1 VIQLSKY
8 TFIKEGEGWLM
19 VNEILEI
26 LNEDSRRTPEEI
38 SVMLGT
44 DVETVRQKIEELEK
58 NKVIVKYNTIVN
70 WDKTDRE
77 YVTAFIEVKVTPQRD
92 QGFDAIAERIYKFP
106 EVKSVYLMSGDYD
119 LAVMVEGR
127 TMKEVAFFV
136 AEKLSVLDSVLSTAT
151 HFVLKRYKVDGVILE
166 DEEKDYR
173 QVIVP

>member
-1 VIQLSKY
+1 
-8 TFIKEGEGWLM
+8 M

-38 SVMLGT
+38 AVMLGT
-44 DVETVRQKIEELEK
+44 DVETVKQKIEELER
-58 NKVIVKYNTIVN
+58 NKVIVKYNTIIN

-77 YVTAFIEVKVTPQRD
+77 YVTALIEVKVTPQRD

-119 LAVMVEGR
+119 LAVMIEGR

-151 HFVLKRYKVDGVILE
+151 HFVLKKYKVEGVVLE

>member
-1 VIQLSKY
+1 
-8 TFIKEGEGWLM
+8 M

-38 SVMLGT
+38 AVMLGT
-44 DVETVRQKIEELEK
+44 DVETVKQKIAELEK

-77 YVTAFIEVKVTPQRD
+77 YVTALIEVKVTPQRD
-92 QGFDAIAERIYKFP
+92 QGFDAIVERIYKFP

-119 LAVMVEGR
+119 LAVMIEGR

-151 HFVLKRYKVDGVILE
+151 HFVLKKYKVDGVILE

>member
-1 VIQLSKY
+1 
-8 TFIKEGEGWLM
+8 M

-26 LNEDSRRTPEEI
+26 LNEDRRRTPEEI
-38 SVMLGT
+38 AVMMGT

>member
-1 VIQLSKY
+1 
-8 TFIKEGEGWLM
+8 M
-19 VNEILEI
+19 DNEILEI

-38 SVMLGT
+38 AVMLGV
-44 DVETVRQKIEELEK
+44 DVETVKQKIAELER

-77 YVTAFIEVKVTPQRD
+77 YVTALIEVKVTPQRD

-106 EVKSVYLMSGDYD
+106 EVKSVFLMSGDYD
-119 LAVMVEGR
+119 LAVMIEGR

-151 HFVLKRYKVDGVILE
+151 HFVLKKYKVDGVILE
-166 DEEKDYR
+166 DGEKDYR

>member
-1 VIQLSKY
+1 
-8 TFIKEGEGWLM
+8 M

-38 SVMLGT
+38 AVMLGV
-44 DVETVRQKIEELEK
+44 DVETVKQKIAELER

-77 YVTAFIEVKVTPQRD
+77 YVTALIEVKVTPQRD

-106 EVKSVYLMSGDYD
+106 EVKSVFLMSGDYD
-119 LAVMVEGR
+119 LAVMIEGR

-151 HFVLKRYKVDGVILE
+151 HFVLKKYKVDGVILE
-166 DEEKDYR
+166 DGEKDYR

>member
-26 LNEDSRRTPEEI
+26 LNEDRRRTPEEI
-38 SVMLGT
+38 AVMMGT

>member
-1 VIQLSKY
+1 
-8 TFIKEGEGWLM
+8 M

-38 SVMLGT
+38 AVMLGT
-44 DVETVRQKIEELEK
+44 DVETVKQKIAELEK

-77 YVTAFIEVKVTPQRD
+77 YVTALIEVKVTPQRD

-119 LAVMVEGR
+119 LAVMIEGR

-151 HFVLKRYKVDGVILE
+151 HFVLKKYKVDGVILE

>member
-1 VIQLSKY
+1 
-8 TFIKEGEGWLM
+8 M

-38 SVMLGT
+38 AVMLGI
-44 DVETVRQKIEELEK
+44 DVETVKQKIEELEK

-77 YVTAFIEVKVTPQRD
+77 YVTALIEVKVTPQRD

-119 LAVMVEGR
+119 LAVMIEGR

-151 HFVLKRYKVDGVILE
+151 HFVLKKYKVDGVILE

>member
-1 VIQLSKY
+1 
-8 TFIKEGEGWLM
+8 M

-38 SVMLGT
+38 AVMLGT

-58 NKVIVKYNTIVN
+58 NKVIVKYNTLIN

-77 YVTAFIEVKVTPQRD
+77 YVTALIEVKVTPQRD
-92 QGFDAIAERIYKFP
+92 LGFDAIAERIYKFP
-106 EVKSVYLMSGDYD
+106 EVKSVFLMSGDYD
-119 LAVMVEGR
+119 LAVMIEGR

-151 HFVLKRYKVDGVILE
+151 HFVLKKYKVDGVVLE
-166 DEEKDYR
+166 DEERDYR